1 MDEFMSQGKNELEKI
16 DVLYA
21 NFKDLGIFVGCVG
34 SQKQIQRLQA
44 YLHFQKE
51 SKNTPYL
58 VEFIKRALSNQ
69 IYCYVG
75 GHGLKGKLISGLI
88 NKKLAK
94 TGNKIN
100 EARWNEALILVHP
113 ERISMITGI
122 SKEEIKEMQKQTKWE
137 GLFAYDEYII

>member
-1 MDEFMSQGKNELEKI
+1 MSQEKNELEKI

-21 NFKDLGIFVGCVG
+21 NFQDLGIFVGCVG
-34 SQKQIQRLQA
+34 TRMQLQRLQA

-51 SKNTPYL
+51 SKRAPYL
-58 VEFIKRALSNQ
+58 VEFVKRALSNK
-69 IYCYVG
+69 IYCYVEG
-75 GHGLKGKLISGLI
+75 NGLQGKLTAALL

-94 TGNKIN
+94 TGKKIT

-137 GLFAYDEYII
+137 GVFDYDEYII

>member
-1 MDEFMSQGKNELEKI
+1 MRQEMNELEKI

-21 NFKDLGIFVGCVG
+21 NFQDLGIFVGCVG
-34 SQKQIQRLQA
+34 TQMQIQRLQA

-51 SKNTPYL
+51 SKRAPYL
-58 VEFIKRALSNQ
+58 VEFVKRALSNK
-69 IYCYVG
+69 IYCYVD
-75 GHGLKGKLISGLI
+75 GHGFRGKLISVLL

-94 TGNKIN
+94 TGKKIN
-100 EARWNEALILVHP
+100 EARWNEALLLVHP

-137 GLFAYDEYII
+137 GIFAYEEYII